1 MLAVSLLLVVV
12 ASLVQ
17 VLGLLLSMSIG
28 AVRAA
33 CFVNVVNAEYSTVAS
48 CQRASSGTAA
58 VCVGCSAA
66 RDATVF

>member
-1 MLAVSLLLVVV
+1 VLAVSLLLLVV
-12 ASLVQ
+12 ASLAQ
-17 VLGLLLSMSIG
+17 VLGLLLSMSTG

-33 CFVNVVNAEYSTVAS
+33 CFVNAEYSTVAS